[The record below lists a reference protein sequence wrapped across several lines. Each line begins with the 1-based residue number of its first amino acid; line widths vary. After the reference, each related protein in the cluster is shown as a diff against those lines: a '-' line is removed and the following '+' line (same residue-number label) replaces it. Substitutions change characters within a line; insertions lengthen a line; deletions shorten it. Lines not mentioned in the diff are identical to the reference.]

1 MTDVRTRGRHA
12 PARLQSVALA
22 SISPRRR
29 FLLETLGLDVVIV
42 ASSYDEQQPAGER
55 IDPVELVQTHAVG
68 KALAAAPHGPPVL
81 VAADTIVALDGEM
94 LGKPRDV
101 NAARAMLA
109 RLSGRTH
116 TVHTGFAVIDRRTQR
131 RETGVESARV
141 TFLPMSDDEIARY
154 VATGEPLDKAGAY
167 GIQGRGALFVASI
180 AGDFYTVMGLP
191 LARLGR
197 AFASLGY
204 ELL

>member
-1 MTDVRTRGRHA
+1 MTDGRDRGHRP

-22 SISPRRR
+22 SVSPRRR
-29 FLLETLGLDVVIV
+29 FLLETLGLDVVTV
-42 ASSYDEQQPAGER
+42 TSAYDEGEHVDEYT
-55 IDPVELVQTHAVG
+55 DPVELVRAHALG
-68 KALAAAPHGPPVL
+68 KAAEAAADGPRVL
-81 VAADTIVALDGEM
+81 VAADTAVVIDGAV
-94 LGKPRDV
+94 LGKPHDIGE
-101 NAARAMLA
+101 ARAMLR

-116 TVHTGFAVIDRRTQR
+116 TVHTGFAVVDRQTGGN
-131 RETGVESARV
+131 TSGVESADV
-141 TFLPMSDDEIARY
+141 TFLRMSDDEIARY

-180 AGDFYTVMGLP
+180 TGDFYTVMGLP